1 MIEALTPTQYNRELA
16 AIQTKAARHYAVTQ
30 NECYHKFWNRDP
42 QIVIDSI
49 NSNIALTLERFG
61 GNTDLGLAINKQL
74 EKTDVVERCIL
85 TMPQG
90 YSFNGTIFRYDT
102 PVAVVD
108 LNPDPVIEPPLP
120 DMSES
125 VV

>member
-1 MIEALTPTQYNRELA
+1 MIESLTPTQYNRELA
-16 AIQTKAARHYAVTQ
+16 VIQTKAARHYAITQ

-42 QIVIDSI
+42 QVILDSI
-49 NSNIALTLERFG
+49 NSNIALTLERFQ
-61 GNTDLGLAINKQL
+61 GNTELGIAVNKEL
-74 EKTDVVERCIL
+74 EKTDIVERCIV

-90 YSFNGTIFRYDT
+90 YSFDGTIFKYDT
-102 PVAVVD
+102 PVVVVD
-108 LNPDPVIEPPLP
+108 HNPDPVIEPPLP